1 MDLVPLLKVIFETA
15 WYTTWKYHWW
25 FPVCAMIAMV
35 LLSWAMGAGFTGL
48 VIVAL
53 LTAILSP
60 FVYLIGE
67 YLLIRLR

>member
-1 MDLVPLLKVIFETA
+1 MDLIPLLRVIVETA

-25 FPVCAMIAMV
+25 FPVCAIIVMV
-35 LLSWAMGAGFTGL
+35 LLFWAIGADFTRL
-48 VIVAL
+48 AIVAL

-67 YLLIRLR
+67 YLLIRTR